1 MTDNKTDNMTD
12 NVTTIAS
19 SFVTID
25 TPVGPV
31 RIAASGGRIR
41 EIHLD
46 AKDEGDGAAAAG
58 ERADRALTRRAAEQL
73 EAYFAGRLTTF
84 DLPLGAEGTDFQ
96 RSVWHELSRIPYGT
110 IASYGEIARRVGRP
124 TGSRAV
130 GAANGRNP
138 IAIVVPCHRVIGAN
152 GTLTGYAGGLWRK
165 EWLLAHEGV
174 EAVGGVRA
182 VGGAS

>member
-1 MTDNKTDNMTD
+1 MT
-12 NVTTIAS
+12 

-31 RIAASGGRIR
+31 RIAASGGLIR

-46 AKDEGDGAAAAG
+46 AKDDDGARDTD
-58 ERADRALTRRAAEQL
+58 RADAAVARRAAEQL
-73 EAYFAGRLTTF
+73 EAYFAGTLTTF

-96 RSVWHELSRIPYGT
+96 RAVWRELSRIPYGT
-110 IASYGEIARRVGRP
+110 VASYGEIARRVGRP
-124 TGSRAV
+124 TASRAI

-138 IAIVVPCHRVIGAN
+138 IAIVVPCHRVIGAD

-174 EAVGGVRA
+174 TGCAPTRSAGRRGSATAR
-182 VGGAS
+182 GA